1 MTDTFT
7 TFLNRMAGVL
17 IRRGRFGDREDSQ
30 GIEGLVRTEADAGV
44 LQPQAQTRQ
53 GWLAST
59 RTSPKAF
66 RGSPTP

>member
-1 MTDTFT
+1 
-7 TFLNRMAGVL
+7 MAGVL

-30 GIEGLVRTEADAGV
+30 GIEGPVRTEADTGV

-66 RGSPTP
+66 KDPFTHTLILDSGLPEV